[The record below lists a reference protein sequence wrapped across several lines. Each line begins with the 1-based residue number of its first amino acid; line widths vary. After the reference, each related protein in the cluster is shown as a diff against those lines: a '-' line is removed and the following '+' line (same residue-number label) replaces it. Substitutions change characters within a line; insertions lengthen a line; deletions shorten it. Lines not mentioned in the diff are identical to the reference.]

1 MSSIMAKIPMQRT
14 KNAKNLHFLTKCT
27 CIYPKNV
34 VILQRNLKT
43 INKQQY

>member
-1 MSSIMAKIPMQRT
+1 MTLSLICT

-34 VILQRNLKT
+34 VILRRICKIDFT
-43 INKQQY
+43 INNNINF